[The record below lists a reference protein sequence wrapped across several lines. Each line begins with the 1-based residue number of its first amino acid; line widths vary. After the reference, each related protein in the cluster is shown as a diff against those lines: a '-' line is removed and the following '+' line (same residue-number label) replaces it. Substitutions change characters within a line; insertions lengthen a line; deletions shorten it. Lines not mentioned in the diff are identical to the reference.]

1 MNVEIINV
9 GTELLLG
16 EIVNTNAT
24 YLQKMCKELGFN
36 VFFQTVVGDNSQ
48 RFLDC
53 LDIAFDRGCDCVI
66 TTGGL
71 GPTEDNSFVRSSSGP
86 TEDDLTKELSAKY
99 LGLEMIF
106 NEDEAKK
113 VNDKCCFV
121 TQLDKVSDNNFKQ
134 AYFPKNCYV
143 LDNPIGTA
151 NGCVMSK
158 DKKMIVNLPGPPKEM
173 TYVVDH
179 QLKPYLEKYRQAK
192 IYTYDIVTQGVG
204 ESAAATLIDDIVQSQ
219 KDISIALYASE
230 EYVRVRLGVKAKHQS
245 EADELVKQTKKKI
258 EEKLKDYLVEN
269 PNLFEEVMK
278 KINGFTILNECDFSL
293 SNYFVNNGGP
303 VFIHLTLKQHP
314 LGEIVHVLLKYKEKE
329 ISFDISLLVKASLS
343 LSKLESKL
351 IYQID
356 QLIR

>member
-36 VFFQTVVGDNSQ
+36 VFFQTVVGDNPQ

-53 LDIAFDRGCDCVI
+53 LNIAFNRGCDCVI

-71 GPTEDNSFVRSSSGP
+71 GP

-106 NEDEAKK
+106 NEAEAKK

-121 TQLDKVSDNNFKQ
+121 SQLDQVTDNNFKQ
-134 AYFPKNCYV
+134 AYFPKDCYV

-179 QLKPYLEKYRQAK
+179 QLQPYLEKYRQAK
-192 IYTYDIVTQGVG
+192 IYTYDILTQGVG

-219 KDISIALYASE
+219 KDISIALYAF
-230 EYVRVRLGVKAKHQS
+230 L
-245 EADELVKQTKKKI
+245 
-258 EEKLKDYLVEN
+258 
-269 PNLFEEVMK
+269 LFTM
-278 KINGFTILNECDFSL
+278 FS
-293 SNYFVNNGGP
+293 
-303 VFIHLTLKQHP
+303 IK
-314 LGEIVHVLLKYKEKE
+314 
-329 ISFDISLLVKASLS
+329 
-343 LSKLESKL
+343 
-351 IYQID
+351 
-356 QLIR
+356 